1 VKIKNSWCK
10 RFAAH
15 FSKTTRSAAPPSS
28 SLPTVRDSGCTRRR
42 SAPPAPI
49 RSAAG
54 LAPEASGAAVFAKWV
69 ARNLGKISKQ
79 VGPRVRNVP
88 GDTPNP
94 LKRTPTEEAVEDALK
109 QCVETLADIVTKI
122 GEGGASILTPVP
134 DIILYPK
141 QIARRSRW
149 RQHFLLIT
157 LRLNDQLES
166 IS

>member
-1 VKIKNSWCK
+1 
-10 RFAAH
+10 
-15 FSKTTRSAAPPSS
+15 
-28 SLPTVRDSGCTRRR
+28 
-42 SAPPAPI
+42 
-49 RSAAG
+49 
-54 LAPEASGAAVFAKWV
+54 VFAKWV

-134 DIILYPK
+134 DIILYPNK
-141 QIARRSRW
+141 LPGDRSGGST
-149 RQHFLLIT
+149 FF
-157 LRLNDQLES
+157 
-166 IS
+166 